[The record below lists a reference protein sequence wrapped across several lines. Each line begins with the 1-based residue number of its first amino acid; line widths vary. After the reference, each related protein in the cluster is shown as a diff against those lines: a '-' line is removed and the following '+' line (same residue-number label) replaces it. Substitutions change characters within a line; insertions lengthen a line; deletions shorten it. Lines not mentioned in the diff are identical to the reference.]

1 MTGLGNGFFKINEYM
16 LPGSVILFKKRFF
29 MWAVREPS
37 LLKTH
42 TLDFL
47 FILRPMP
54 SIYLISEVVFI
65 GTGKNSYSTRLPMSF
80 YEHFRKGGIEPVV
93 LSTVIWLY

>member
-1 MTGLGNGFFKINEYM
+1 MGNGFFKINQYI

-42 TLDFL
+42 TLDYL
-47 FILRPMP
+47 FIMRPMP
-54 SIYLISEVVFI
+54 STLLPLEVVFI
-65 GTGKNSYSTRLPMSF
+65 GTGKESYSTRLPMSF
-80 YEHFRKGGIEPVV
+80 YDHFKRGGIAPIV
-93 LSTVIWLY
+93 LSTVLL